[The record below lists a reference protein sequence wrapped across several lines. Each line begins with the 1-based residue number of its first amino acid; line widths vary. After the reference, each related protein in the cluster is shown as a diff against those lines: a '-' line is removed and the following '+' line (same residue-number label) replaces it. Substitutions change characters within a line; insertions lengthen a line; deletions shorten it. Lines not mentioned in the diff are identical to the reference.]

1 MFGLCPIPLQGASR
15 RIRSNDSGKNGG
27 SPVKK
32 IINIFVEG
40 QRQLQHSREFHQRA
54 PGSFHAAL
62 GGGGVGGGTE
72 SFCS

>member
-40 QRQLQHSREFHQRA
+40 HRQRQHARNSTRGLQDISML
-54 PGSFHAAL
+54 SW
-62 GGGGVGGGTE
+62 GVGVAQ
-72 SFCS
+72 